1 MYKHLTPALFGASVA
16 ISVMQISPVRAIPV
30 TPTIPT
36 IPTTSTTPTIP
47 TTPIIDSRSELLRQR
62 IVTIETRAGQG
73 SGAIVRHIGNT
84 YTILTAAHVVND
96 LRNSSLSVTTPDR
109 QQYIVHPSDVK
120 IAPNSLDLATITF
133 QSDRDYAVA
142 ELGDSARIDRGKQVF
157 IAGFQGKS
165 LKFFPGTVVASSR
178 QTQAKGYGL
187 AFGSVDVLPGMSGGG
202 LFTETGSL
210 IGINGKSI
218 GTTTGY
224 LSSSNSRD
232 PKSQRPTQRIKPVS
246 GLAIPINTFTQIATQ
261 LNLDIAPT
269 LPVTESSPITADDL
283 FITAQDKSEKGDYP
297 SAIADYNRAL
307 EIDPKFLEIYF
318 RRGIARS
325 LTKDWPGAEADYTR
339 AIAIDAEHPEAYLH
353 RGSMRNIQSNW
364 QGAKVDF
371 NTAIYL
377 NPHVAAAYLGRGF
390 ALCELNDCQHGIKDY
405 DRAIVLDPNSA
416 EAYNRRAHAYHRL
429 GNNRDAIANYVTA
442 AELYQK
448 QGKDGDYLK
457 TVAKIK
463 LLVKG

>member
-1 MYKHLTPALFGASVA
+1 MYKHLTPALFGTSVA
-16 ISVMQISPVRAIPV
+16 ISVMQILPVRAI
-30 TPTIPT
+30 
-36 IPTTSTTPTIP
+36 STTPTIP
-47 TTPIIDSRSELLRQR
+47 TTPIGDSHSELLRQR

-73 SGAIVRHIGNT
+73 SGAIVRHVGNT
-84 YTILTAAHVVND
+84 YTILTAAHVVSD

-109 QQYIVHPSDVK
+109 QQYIVHPSNVK

-178 QTQAKGYGL
+178 QAQSKGYGL

-218 GTTTGY
+218 GTTGY
-224 LSSSNSRD
+224 LGLSDSRD

-269 LPVTESSPITADDL
+269 VTTTGSIPLTADDL

-297 SAIADYNRAL
+297 GAIADYNRAL

-377 NPHVAAAYLGRGF
+377 NPNIAAAYLGRGF
-390 ALCELNDCQHGIKDY
+390 ALCELHDCQHGVKDY
-405 DRAIVLDPNSA
+405 DRAIALDPNSA
-416 EAYNRRAHAYHRL
+416 EAYNRRAFAYHRL
-429 GNNRDAIANYVTA
+429 GDNRNAIANYVVA

-448 QGKDGDYLK
+448 QGKDSDYLK

-463 LLVKG
+463 QLVKG

>member
-1 MYKHLTPALFGASVA
+1 MYKHLTPALFGTSVA
-16 ISVMQISPVRAIPV
+16 ISVMQILPVRAV
-30 TPTIPT
+30 A
-36 IPTTSTTPTIP
+36 TTPTTP
-47 TTPIIDSRSELLRQR
+47 TTPSSDSRSELLRQR

-73 SGAIVRHIGNT
+73 SGAIVRHVGNT
-84 YTILTAAHVVND
+84 YTILTAAHVVSD
-96 LRNSSLSVTTPDR
+96 LRNSSLSITTPDR
-109 QQYIVHPSDVK
+109 QQYIVHPSDVR

-142 ELGDSARIDRGKQVF
+142 ELGDSARIDRGNQVF

-218 GTTTGY
+218 GMTTAY
-224 LSSSNSRD
+224 LSPSDSRD
-232 PKSQRPTQRIKPVS
+232 PKSQRLTQRSKPVS
-246 GLAIPINTFTQIATQ
+246 GLAIPINTFTQVATQ

-269 LPVTESSPITADDL
+269 VPVTESTPLTADDL

-297 SAIADYNRAL
+297 GAIADYNRAL

-339 AIAIDAEHPEAYLH
+339 AISIDAEHPEAYLH

-377 NPHVAAAYLGRGF
+377 NPNITAAYLGRGF
-390 ALCELNDCQHGIKDY
+390 ALCELNDCQRGVKDY
-405 DRAIVLDPNSA
+405 DRAIALDPNSA

-429 GNNRDAIANYVTA
+429 GDNRNAIANYVVA

-463 LLVKG
+463 LLVKGQ

>member
-1 MYKHLTPALFGASVA
+1 MYKHLTPVLFGTSVA
-16 ISVMQISPVRAIPV
+16 ILVMQILPVRAI
-30 TPTIPT
+30 
-36 IPTTSTTPTIP
+36 STTPT
-47 TTPIIDSRSELLRQR
+47 TPIGDSRSELLRQR

-73 SGAIVRHIGNT
+73 SGAIVRHVGNT

-96 LRNSSLSVTTPDR
+96 LRNSSLSITTPDR

-120 IAPNSLDLATITF
+120 IAPNSLDLATITL
-133 QSDRDYAVA
+133 QSDRNYAVA

-178 QTQAKGYGL
+178 QMQAKGYGL

-218 GTTTGY
+218 GTITSGY

-232 PKSQRPTQRIKPVS
+232 PKSPQPTQRIKPVS
-246 GLAIPINTFTQIATQ
+246 GLAIPINTFTQVATQ

-269 LPVTESSPITADDL
+269 VPVTESTPLTADDL

-297 SAIADYNRAL
+297 GAIADYNRAL

-377 NPHVAAAYLGRGF
+377 NPNITAAYLGRGF
-390 ALCELNDCQHGIKDY
+390 ALCELHDCQHGLKDY

-416 EAYNRRAHAYHRL
+416 EAYNRRAFAYHRL
-429 GNNRDAIANYVTA
+429 GDNRNAIANYVTA

-448 QGKDGDYLK
+448 QGKDIDYLK

-463 LLVKG
+463 QLVKG

>member
-1 MYKHLTPALFGASVA
+1 MYKHLTPALFGTSVA
-16 ISVMQISPVRAIPV
+16 ISVMQILPVRAV
-30 TPTIPT
+30 A
-36 IPTTSTTPTIP
+36 TTPTTP
-47 TTPIIDSRSELLRQR
+47 TTPSSDSRSELLRQR

-73 SGAIVRHIGNT
+73 SGAIVRHVGNT
-84 YTILTAAHVVND
+84 YTILTAAHVVSD
-96 LRNSSLSVTTPDR
+96 LRNSSLSITTPDR
-109 QQYIVHPSDVK
+109 QQYIIHPSDVR

-142 ELGDSARIDRGKQVF
+142 ELGDSARIDRGNQVF

-218 GTTTGY
+218 GMTTAY
-224 LSSSNSRD
+224 LSPSDSHA
-232 PKSQRPTQRIKPVS
+232 PKSQRLTQRSKPVS
-246 GLAIPINTFTQIATQ
+246 GLAIPINTFTQVATQ

-269 LPVTESSPITADDL
+269 VPVTESTPLTADDL

-297 SAIADYNRAL
+297 GAIADYNRAL

-377 NPHVAAAYLGRGF
+377 NPNITAAYLGRGF
-390 ALCELNDCQHGIKDY
+390 ALCELNDCQRGVKDY
-405 DRAIVLDPNSA
+405 DRAISLDPNSA

-429 GNNRDAIANYVTA
+429 GDNRNAIANYVAA

-448 QGKDGDYLK
+448 QGKDSDYLK

>member
-1 MYKHLTPALFGASVA
+1 MYKHLKPVLFGTSVA
-16 ISVMQISPVRAIPV
+16 ISVMQILPVRVIAN
-30 TPTIPT
+30 TPTI
-36 IPTTSTTPTIP
+36 STTPTNP
-47 TTPIIDSRSELLRQR
+47 SSDSRSELLRQR

-73 SGAIVRHIGNT
+73 SGAIVRHVGNT

-109 QQYIVHPSDVK
+109 QQYIVHPRDVK
-120 IAPNSLDLATITF
+120 LAPNSLDLATITF

-142 ELGDSARIDRGKQVF
+142 ELGDSTRIDRGKQVF

-178 QTQAKGYGL
+178 QIQAKGYGL

-202 LFTETGSL
+202 LFTETSSL
-210 IGINGKSI
+210 IGINSKSI
-218 GTTTGY
+218 GTITGY
-224 LSSSNSRD
+224 LSLSDSRD
-232 PKSQRPTQRIKPVS
+232 LKSQRPTQRIKPVS

-269 LPVTESSPITADDL
+269 VPVTESSPITADDL
-283 FITAQDKSEKGDYP
+283 FITAQDKSEKGDY
-297 SAIADYNRAL
+297 SGAIADYNRAL

-377 NPHVAAAYLGRGF
+377 NPNIAAAYLGRGF

-429 GNNRDAIANYVTA
+429 GNNRNAIANYVTA